1 MDELE
6 QQRQELKA
14 SIADREIAKGFHLT
28 KDHLAFFL
36 YDLRNLNFEDR
47 ESQKRLISIFVNSVF
62 VFEDGTIKITF
73 NYSGEN
79 NTVTLTDLTAAE
91 GGEVF
96 GRCASC
102 STIKTAAHLGGVFM
116 VEPRDGIERAAPA
129 ILPV

>member
-1 MDELE
+1 
-6 QQRQELKA
+6 
-14 SIADREIAKGFHLT
+14 
-28 KDHLAFFL
+28 
-36 YDLRNLNFEDR
+36 
-47 ESQKRLISIFVNSVF
+47 

-102 STIKTAAHLGGVFM
+102 STITHRYELFWFKNVFCLT
-116 VEPRDGIERAAPA
+116 IENAER
-129 ILPV
+129 

>member
-1 MDELE
+1 
-6 QQRQELKA
+6 
-14 SIADREIAKGFHLT
+14 
-28 KDHLAFFL
+28 
-36 YDLRNLNFEDR
+36 
-47 ESQKRLISIFVNSVF
+47 SIFVNSVF

-102 STIKTAAHLGGVFM
+102 STKNPECESVQDFYLLLFHSSLFTKIAF
-116 VEPRDGIERAAPA
+116 GIFGK
-129 ILPV
+129 

>member
-1 MDELE
+1 
-6 QQRQELKA
+6 
-14 SIADREIAKGFHLT
+14 
-28 KDHLAFFL
+28 
-36 YDLRNLNFEDR
+36 
-47 ESQKRLISIFVNSVF
+47 

-102 STIKTAAHLGGVFM
+102 STKKARA
-116 VEPRDGIERAAPA
+116 PRWVPLLFWRSTSRIRTPYRAA
-129 ILPV
+129 